1 MNGYLTAGLRGFK
14 VREVVTPIL
23 EKSNVP
29 WSVITGPRRFPHIVS
44 VRREVF
50 SALRGLGYS
59 LTKIGLICNRE
70 HTTVLIG
77 LRRHK
82 EKMNENYN

>member
-1 MNGYLTAGLRGFK
+1 MSNYLTEGLRGFK
-14 VREVVTPIL
+14 AREAVTPIL
-23 EKSNVP
+23 ERSKVP
-29 WSVITGPRRFPHIVS
+29 WSVVTGPRRFPHIVS

-50 SALRGLGYS
+50 SALRDLGYS